1 MKISSLIPT
10 NFHSAWRASLDPNK
24 LHIACKGGR
33 GSGKSSN
40 VAHIIVQ
47 MLMRYA
53 VNGVAIR
60 KTDNTLEQSVY
71 EQIKWAIA
79 EQQVTHL
86 FKFNKSPLRITY
98 KPRGNYIV
106 FRGAQNPE
114 RIKSLKDSQFPFAIG
129 WIEELAEFKTED
141 EVKTITN
148 SLLRGELADGLFY
161 KFFYTYNPPKRK
173 QSWVNKKYE
182 TQFQPN
188 NTFVH
193 ASTYLDNPFI
203 AKAFIEE
210 AEATKERSERRYRW
224 EYLGEAIG
232 SGVVPFD
239 NLRFETITD
248 EQLATFDNFRNGLD
262 YGYATDPLAFV
273 RWHYDKK
280 KNGIYAVDELYGQKM
295 SNRQTAKI
303 LKERGYQSDYIYA
316 DSAEPKSNA
325 EMRDEYGFKKLF
337 GVKKGPDSVEFGE
350 QWLDDLDFIC
360 IDPNRTPNIAWE
372 FENIDYQVDRDGNP
386 RARLEDKDNHC
397 IVGNTLVDTDKGQI
411 PISELVGKKGNVHTY
426 NFDTGNKELSA
437 FEDVRMT
444 RPNAD
449 VYELELEDGTTIQST
464 DEHLFLTENGW
475 KKLKEITENDRII
488 NVSY

>member
-1 MKISSLIPT
+1 MLTTSKQIKISSLIPT
-10 NFHSAWRASLDPNK
+10 KFHNVWRASLDPNK

-193 ASTYLDNPFI
+193 ASTYLDNPYI

-210 AEATKERSERRYRW
+210 AEATKERSEHRYRW

-232 SGVVPFD
+232 SGVAPFE
-239 NLRFETITD
+239 NLRFEMITD
-248 EQLATFDNFRNGLD
+248 EQYKNFDNIRQGLD
-262 YGYATDPLAFV
+262 FGYATDPVAFI
-273 RWHYDKK
+273 RLHYDKTRRK
-280 KNGIYAVDELYGQKM
+280 VYLMDEFYQVKT
-295 SNRQTAKI
+295 SNRQIAEWVRSK
-303 LKERGYQSDYIYA
+303 GYNDQMIIA
-316 DSAEPKSNA
+316 DSAEPKSIA
-325 EMRDEYGFKKLF
+325 EIRAAHGINKIK
-337 GVKKGPDSVEFGE
+337 GAKKGADSVEFGE
-350 QWLDDLDFIC
+350 RWLDDLDAIV
-360 IDPNRTPNIAWE
+360 IDPKRTPHAAKE

-386 RARLEDKDNHC
+386 KPRLEDKNNHLIDSC
-397 IVGNTLVDTDKGQI
+397 RYSLNDD
-411 PISELVGKKGNVHTY
+411 
-426 NFDTGNKELSA
+426 
-437 FEDVRMT
+437 M
-444 RPNAD
+444 
-449 VYELELEDGTTIQST
+449 GTS
-464 DEHLFLTENGW
+464 GGVSVW
-475 KKLKEITENDRII
+475 K
-488 NVSY
+488 